1 MTDRMGPFVFRHC
14 HARQSMFAEDRPTDP
29 LMMAAGVS
37 IREPP
42 RLPKVG
48 SNVSDGKENAG

>member
-1 MTDRMGPFVFRHC
+1 
-14 HARQSMFAEDRPTDP
+14 MFAEDRPTDP